1 MFHSFFLL
9 KQNLEKK
16 IFNKYLPLTTQI
28 ILQNTREAGDDV
40 FYPPVFLLCCIS
52 IYEVFGLAKEIPVGL
67 QHRKSVLLPA
77 CCGFGLL
84 RSVLTY
90 EVRHRILA
98 RVKQF
103 WCGWV
108 SIPVG

>member
-16 IFNKYLPLTTQI
+16 INKYLPLTTQI

-52 IYEVFGLAKEIPVGL
+52 IYEVFGLAKEIPVGATT
-67 QHRKSVLLPA
+67 QEECTSPSLLW
-77 CCGFGLL
+77 
-84 RSVLTY
+84 VW
-90 EVRHRILA
+90 LA
-98 RVKQF
+98 
-103 WCGWV
+103 
-108 SIPVG
+108 